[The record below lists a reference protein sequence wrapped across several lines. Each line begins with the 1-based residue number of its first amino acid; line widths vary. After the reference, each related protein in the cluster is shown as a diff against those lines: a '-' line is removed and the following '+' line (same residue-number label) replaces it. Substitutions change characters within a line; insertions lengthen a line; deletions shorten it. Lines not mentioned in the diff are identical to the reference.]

1 MKIRLS
7 DDFVTSFA
15 VMDYMGKDTTGCAF
29 INCTDNWDFSCN
41 SCELTKRKLNGVSV
55 DLDLI
60 RDLIIIEE

>member
-7 DDFVTSFA
+7 DDFITDLG
-15 VMDYMGKDTTGCAF
+15 VMDYMGKYTTGCAF
-29 INCTDNWDFSCN
+29 INCTDKLDYSCN

-60 RDLIIIEE
+60 RDLIEEE

>member
-7 DDFVTSFA
+7 DDFITDLGVIDFR
-15 VMDYMGKDTTGCAF
+15 DKHTTGCVF
-29 INCTDNWDFSCN
+29 INCTDNLDFSCN

-60 RDLIIIEE
+60 RDLIIEEE

>member
-7 DDFVTSFA
+7 NDFVTDFA
-15 VMDYMGKDTTGCAF
+15 VMDYMGKYTTGCAF

-41 SCELTKRKLNGVSV
+41 SCELTKRKLNGVSL

-60 RDLIIIEE
+60 RDLIIEEE

>member
-7 DDFVTSFA
+7 NDFVTDFE
-15 VMDYMGKDTTGCAF
+15 VMDYEGKYTTRCAD
-29 INCTDNWDFSCN
+29 INCWGWDFSCD

-60 RDLIIIEE
+60 RDLIIEEE

>member
-7 DDFVTSFA
+7 NDFVTGFA
-15 VMDYMGKDTTGCAF
+15 VMDYMGKYTTGCAF

-60 RDLIIIEE
+60 RDLIIEEE